1 MNIKEIAEIK
11 KRFRADKNNIS
22 RIRGCCINE
31 KKEII
36 STFDQSLNLMSLEE
50 SEEVLSLLKKVLSGS
65 VGRNL
70 IDISFTNNQVLDSEE
85 HRLLSSLRSS
95 ALADDEAV
103 AKLFDIIRQTYVSD
117 GNYLILLASDAYD
130 VPSYSSDGAKK
141 EESQGIYTYF
151 LCAICPVKMTRSTLG
166 YRMVEHQLK
175 NNTPDWVIAPPQVG
189 FLFPAFD
196 GRTANI
202 YNTLFYTKD
211 VSDNREELVD
221 ALFKST
227 VPMPAAAQKQVFD
240 TLIRDTI
247 AEDLSIEV
255 VKSVQ
260 EQIGDMIEEH
270 KALRDP
276 EPLTVTKTTVSDLLR
291 DCGVRDERVESFEA
305 KFDETF
311 GAKAAVLPEN
321 LLNVKKFEVKT
332 PDVSIRLSSDVSDL
346 VETRIIDGQKYIL
359 IRADGIVEVNGVEIT
374 IQES

>member
-1 MNIKEIAEIK
+1 MNVKEIAEIK
-11 KRFRADKNNIS
+11 KRFRADKSNIS
-22 RIRGCCINE
+22 RIRGCCVNE

-36 STFDQSLNLMSLEE
+36 SKFDQSLNLMSVEE
-50 SEEVLSLLKKVLSGS
+50 SEEVLSLLKKALSGTI
-65 VGRNL
+65 GRNL
-70 IDISFTNNQVLDSEE
+70 IDIAFTNNQVLNSEE
-85 HRLLSSLRSS
+85 HRLLTAVRSS
-95 ALADDEAV
+95 GLSDDEAV
-103 AKLFDIIRQTYVSD
+103 DKLFDIIRESYLSD
-117 GNYLILLASDAYD
+117 GNYLILLASDSYD
-130 VPSYSSDGAKK
+130 VPSYSSDGVKK
-141 EESQGIYTYF
+141 EESRGIYTYF

-175 NNTPDWVIAPPQVG
+175 NNTPDWVIAPPQAG

-202 YNTLFYTKD
+202 YNALFYTKD

-227 VPMPAAAQKQVFD
+227 VPMAAARQKAVFD

-247 AEDLSIEV
+247 AEDLSLEV

-270 KALRDP
+270 KALKEP
-276 EPLTVTKTTVSDLLR
+276 EPLTVSKNTVSELLR
-291 DCGVRDERVESFEA
+291 DCGVKDDRVESFEA

-359 IRADGIVEVNGVEIT
+359 IRADGIVEVNGVEIS
-374 IQES
+374 IQE